1 MSTTA
6 IVPINKLDISKV
18 SFSNVRTNKQGGK
31 SVVINYSGQQLQM
44 LVNKLAFPA
53 GILLK
58 TNERSGQT
66 DYSLIGSLKG
76 CDPYAK
82 EVSSETTDVAMLYN
96 FLLTL
101 QESIIKHVTDN
112 SAAWFGKKRSEE
124 SIRDSMKSLLR
135 TSVDKVNGEYVP
147 NGKYPPSWTLKVP
160 VYDGRISM
168 DVIDRA
174 KKPVYLT
181 VDSLTSV
188 FTKGIEANV
197 VVTPS
202 IYIINQGFGVTWR
215 LSYAQTL
222 ANPRLSAASVFT
234 SEEEDLPEP
243 ESSQVAPT
251 PQEEEEDAPP
261 AQEVVSAP
269 VSASGRGKRRAAVV
283 PT

>member
-1 MSTTA
+1 MSTSA
-6 IVPINKLDISKV
+6 IIPINKIDISKLTV
-18 SFSNVRTNKQGGK
+18 SSIRTNKQGGK
-31 SVVINYSGQQLQM
+31 SAGFNYAGQQFQM
-44 LVNKLAFPA
+44 LVNKVAFPA
-53 GILLK
+53 GVLLK

-82 EVSSETTDVAMLYN
+82 DVSSETTDVAMLYN
-96 FLLTL
+96 FLLSL
-101 QESIIKHVTDN
+101 QDMLLKHVTDN
-112 SAAWFGKKRSEE
+112 SASWFGKKRSEE

-135 TSVDKVNGEYVP
+135 TSVDKVNGEYIP

-222 ANPRLSAASVFT
+222 ANPRMTAASVFT

-243 ESSQVAPT
+243 ESSQVPPT
-251 PQEEEEDAPP
+251 PQEEEDAPP
-261 AQEVVSAP
+261 VQEVVPAPASAG
-269 VSASGRGKRRAAVV
+269 ARGKRRVAVI

>member
-82 EVSSETTDVAMLYN
+82 DVSSETTDVAMLYN

-101 QESIIKHVTDN
+101 QESIVKHVTDN

-124 SIRDSMKSLLR
+124 SIRDSMKNLLR

-243 ESSQVAPT
+243 ESSQVPPT

-261 AQEVVSAP
+261 VQEVVSAP
-269 VSASGRGKRRAAVV
+269 VSGGGRGKRRVAVV